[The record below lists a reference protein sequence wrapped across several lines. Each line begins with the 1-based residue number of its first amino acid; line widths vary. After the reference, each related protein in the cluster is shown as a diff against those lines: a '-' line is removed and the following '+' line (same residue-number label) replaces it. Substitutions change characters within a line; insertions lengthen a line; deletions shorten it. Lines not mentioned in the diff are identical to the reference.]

1 MLNRRTF
8 AVAALAAAILP
19 AAACAQPA
27 PAPVAERFTP
37 TRFSVEVRGTGPDVI
52 LIPGL
57 TAGRD
62 VWSQAVAA
70 VPGYRYHLVQIG
82 GFAREPV
89 RGNAGTGPVAAP
101 VAAEIARY
109 IAANRLGSPA
119 VVGHS
124 MGGVVAMMLAA
135 RHPASVG
142 KLMVVDIL
150 PDPSVGYGA
159 SSAALRPF
167 ADSLLEALSGTPE
180 GRRTMG
186 SLMAQFGGVD
196 AAEGSDPDVV
206 ARATHELA
214 TTDLKPELPRITAPV
229 SILYVADPQGVRD
242 AAQTDR
248 LYASAYAGAR
258 RKRLTRIPDGG
269 HMIMYDQP
277 ARFARELKAFLVN

>member
-1 MLNRRTF
+1 MFGRRDF
-8 AVAALAAAILP
+8 LISGAAALVFLP
-19 AAACAQPA
+19 AAACAQSSPA
-27 PAPVAERFTP
+27 PKPFTP
-37 TRFSVEVRGTGPDVI
+37 TRFSVQVRGSGPDVI

-57 TAGRD
+57 TSGRD
-62 VWSQAVAA
+62 VWAQAVAG

-89 RGNAGTGPVAAP
+89 RGNTAGPVAGP

-109 IAANRLGSPA
+109 IAARGLKSPA

-167 ADSLLEALSGTPE
+167 ADSLLGALSGTPE

-186 SLMAQFGGVD
+186 SLMAQFGGAE

-214 TTDLKPELPRITAPV
+214 TTDLTPELPRITAPV
-229 SILYVADPQGVRD
+229 SILYVADPSGTRD

-248 LYASAYAGAR
+248 LYAAAYAGAR
-258 RKRLTRIPDGG
+258 RKRLTRIPDSG

-277 ARFARELKAFLVN
+277 ARFARELKAFLAS

>member
-1 MLNRRTF
+1 MKSF
-8 AVAALAAAILP
+8 AVFAGALMLALPGSAALATTPAS
-19 AAACAQPA
+19 AAAVFSPK
-27 PAPVAERFTP
+27 
-37 TRFSVEVRGTGPDVI
+37 RFSVVVKGSGPDVI

-57 TAGRD
+57 ASSRD
-62 VWSQAVAA
+62 VWSGTVAA
-70 VPGYRYHLVQIG
+70 MPGYRYHLVQIG
-82 GFAREPV
+82 GFAHEPV

-109 IAANRLGSPA
+109 IAANRLKSPA

-142 KLMVVDIL
+142 KLMIVDIL
-150 PDPSVGYGA
+150 PDPSVGYGS

-167 ADSLLEALSGTPE
+167 ADSILGALSGTPE
-180 GRRTMG
+180 GRRTIG
-186 SLMAQFGGVD
+186 SLMAQFGGVE

-214 TTDLKPELPRITAPV
+214 TTDLTPELPRIAAPV
-229 SILYVADPQGVRD
+229 TVLYVADPQGVRSPE
-242 AAQTDR
+242 QTDR
-248 LYASAYAGAR
+248 LYAAAYAGAHPSA
-258 RKRLTRIPDGG
+258 LTRIPDSG

-277 ARFARELKAFLVN
+277 ARFARELKAFLAR